1 MDVHDWSKLQN
12 KFSVISYI
20 GGVGQS
26 SLGYGAFVF
35 IVVNVSI
42 PGGTV
47 QQSKAGYYM
56 SQSRSKVGG
65 KWPQASPRRMER
77 GN

>member
-26 SLGYGAFVF
+26 SLGYGEFVF

-47 QQSKAGYYM
+47 HFWEVALCKISNKFQM
-56 SQSRSKVGG
+56 SQY
-65 KWPQASPRRMER
+65 
-77 GN
+77 